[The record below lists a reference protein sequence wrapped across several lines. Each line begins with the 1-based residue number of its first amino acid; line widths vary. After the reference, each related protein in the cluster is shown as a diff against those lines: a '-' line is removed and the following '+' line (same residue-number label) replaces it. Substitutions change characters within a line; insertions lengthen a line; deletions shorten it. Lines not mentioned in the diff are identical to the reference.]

1 MVAVIGYGWVCWE
14 GLTIFSI
21 NLRCFVASSS
31 KEMGCLN
38 YLFRD
43 MSKTVLYS
51 KGVLILTKMG
61 LCKIWHR
68 SGYRSQLLLVFW
80 VTFQQSVEI
89 IKKIGPWDIFKLW
102 KPEMSW
108 LTRTK
113 SLMQMYNY
121 QSIDTLLTSYSRI
134 QLRHDGKYS
143 KRSAHL
149 LTNCVE

>member
-1 MVAVIGYGWVCWE
+1 MAQGQLYFKKETRMIFFNFVKTWAIDNVTVQNCDYVS
-14 GLTIFSI
+14 TITRSGCCYWIWLSLLGRAHNFSI

-80 VTFQQSVEI
+80 VTFQQGVEI
-89 IKKIGPWDIFKLW
+89 IKISPWDI
-102 KPEMSW
+102 
-108 LTRTK
+108 
-113 SLMQMYNY
+113 
-121 QSIDTLLTSYSRI
+121 
-134 QLRHDGKYS
+134 QL
-143 KRSAHL
+143 
-149 LTNCVE
+149 

>member
-1 MVAVIGYGWVCWE
+1 MIFFSFVKTWAIDNMTVQNCDYVSTITKWLLLLDMVEFVGKGSQF
-14 GLTIFSI
+14 FSI

-89 IKKIGPWDIFKLW
+89 IKKIGPWDIF
-102 KPEMSW
+102 
-108 LTRTK
+108 
-113 SLMQMYNY
+113 
-121 QSIDTLLTSYSRI
+121 
-134 QLRHDGKYS
+134 
-143 KRSAHL
+143 
-149 LTNCVE
+149 